1 MRVILIAFL
10 SFAFISIG
18 NPALAAS
25 TFKRADDKYVYIQ
38 ADGHGNSRD
47 AALKSA
53 WSEAVSTAVGIFT
66 TSKTT
71 IANDDLQETLTAY
84 SRGNIQNY
92 SIISERNQGGN
103 WFVEIEAAVEKELLI
118 QSEKSSTQR
127 ALSPDRFA
135 KISSGIKKS
144 SDLASTIENY
154 VIYKNPQDCLDYNFD
169 VQNVNGQIY
178 ALHLIKINRQ
188 KFNDIIIN
196 SLSYL
201 LDRIAESKF
210 DARRTHGIKGA
221 QETEALERQMQ
232 IPDDVSNATYQYN
245 YTFEQ
250 KTGHHHGTSL
260 LSATYLYGN
269 TPYLSTGFIG
279 KYPTRYKNYKPYK
292 LAKRIISIAK
302 DSNQFT
308 SYVLNDQKYAAM
320 IYKKIAHPIY
330 NISFFTDIMVGNK
343 SIRLNSAPYNVNFFA
358 KSFYMRDYD
367 SNSSLIKGQI
377 YDEEEK
383 IVSPMMCIHGN
394 GEEGR
399 CLSILVAHKLD
410 IPENT
415 LGQITGIRG
424 GYELVDNK

>member
-1 MRVILIAFL
+1 M
-10 SFAFISIG
+10 
-18 NPALAAS
+18 
-25 TFKRADDKYVYIQ
+25 
-38 ADGHGNSRD
+38 
-47 AALKSA
+47 
-53 WSEAVSTAVGIFT
+53 
-66 TSKTT
+66 
-71 IANDDLQETLTAY
+71 
-84 SRGNIQNY
+84 
-92 SIISERNQGGN
+92 
-103 WFVEIEAAVEKELLI
+103 
-118 QSEKSSTQR
+118 
-127 ALSPDRFA
+127 
-135 KISSGIKKS
+135 
-144 SDLASTIENY
+144 
-154 VIYKNPQDCLDYNFD
+154 
-169 VQNVNGQIY
+169 
-178 ALHLIKINRQ
+178 HLIKINRQ

-196 SLSYL
+196 NLSYL

-210 DARRTHGIKGA
+210 DARRTYDIKGA
-221 QETEALERQMQ
+221 QEIEALERQMQ

-245 YTFEQ
+245 HTFEQ
-250 KTGHHHGTSL
+250 KTGHHGTSL
-260 LSATYLYGN
+260 LSATYISVN

-279 KYPTRYKNYKPYK
+279 KYPTRYKNYEPYK

-358 KSFYMRDYD
+358 KSFYGRDYD
-367 SNSSLIKGQI
+367 SNTSLIKGQI

-394 GEEGR
+394 GVDGC

-410 IPENT
+410 IPEDT